1 MLVPASICWQR
12 PYWRLVGF
20 KPYIHNFSLKNHT
33 NLKPSWAICPIFA
46 ILKIHVLG
54 QILDVS
60 VETIRHSAFVWKDS
74 NQVRDSQ
81 IWPFQT
87 HESSVPKLSVD
98 YMWIPDGSGHEN
110 LQEECVDIDE
120 CMDNSHLCVL
130 DSDCL
135 NNEGLGQQRN
145 HWLFSGNRS
154 KWVTQNCSKV
164 FGRNPSIRLIWMWM
178 LSRICWW
185 RISRMY

>member
-60 VETIRHSAFVWKDS
+60 VETILHSAFVWKDS

-81 IWPFQT
+81 IWSFQT
-87 HESSVPKLSVD
+87 HESSAPKLSVD

-135 NNEGLGQQRN
+135 NNEGLGQQ
-145 HWLFSGNRS
+145 LSIFV
-154 KWVTQNCSKV
+154 VTILVKV
-164 FGRNPSIRLIWMWM
+164 GGLTGYLAVIVPNESPKIVPRCVAETCP
-178 LSRICWW
+178 
-185 RISRMY
+185 